1 MLQNDAELSFCT
13 KKSQL
18 KKRTSLSLHLS
29 AIIMDDD
36 KVSAWKW
43 KNRFFWFPFI
53 LFHSKT
59 SHTTPHRPNR
69 VYLMYLK
76 YISGKSWWSGFMDFL
91 YFRAFFKKY
100 LNQIHTT
107 SVPKY
112 LHHIIFLDTLE
123 MSMHKKNCVSAS
135 VHLSIFPF
143 LAFFLH
149 WYNLNWNSSEL
160 RSLRK

>member
-1 MLQNDAELSFCT
+1 
-13 KKSQL
+13 
-18 KKRTSLSLHLS
+18 
-29 AIIMDDD
+29 MDDD

-43 KNRFFWFPFI
+43 KNRFFWFLFI

-76 YISGKSWWSGFMDFL
+76 YISGKSWSSGFMDFL

-123 MSMHKKNCVSAS
+123 MSMHKKIVYQHQFISQFF
-135 VHLSIFPF
+135 LS
-143 LAFFLH
+143 LHFLH